1 MRVVHI
7 IFVIVLAACSGAPR
21 AETLE
26 VGVKPAP
33 PFVIVDEKTG
43 EVSGFSVDLVR
54 ELAAALE
61 PPRTVKFRVDP
72 DLLSHLDA
80 VKSGKV
86 DLGISATSVTEERE
100 RVLDFSHPF
109 YRGGLGIMVPVRGTR
124 SGLLRIIFSRGVAL
138 VVLGVIVYLVVCGML
153 VWLAERGSPSFD
165 DRWLP
170 GIAQGIWWTIVTM
183 STVGYGD
190 FVPRKPLGRVLGV
203 VVIFSGIGLFGW
215 AIAFF
220 TSTLAAERLGGA
232 VSGPAD
238 LAGRRVV
245 VINGTVGERAVSR
258 MMTQTVRVSGIE
270 EGAALVV
277 DGEADALVH
286 DAPIL
291 RYYIRSEGTG
301 RFVLAPQEFEARSYA
316 IVFPPG
322 SRLREEV
329 NVALLKL
336 MEGEE
341 SIHGKLHEEWFGK

>member
-1 MRVVHI
+1 MRVPCV
-7 IFVIVLAACSGAPR
+7 IFMLVLAACCSVLR

-54 ELAAALE
+54 HLAATLE

-86 DLGISATSVTEERE
+86 DLGISATSVTAKRE
-100 RVLDFSHPF
+100 QVLDFSYPF
-109 YRGGLGIMVPVRGTR
+109 YRGGLAIMVPARGTG

-138 VVLGVIVYLVVCGML
+138 VALGVMVYLVVCGVL
-153 VWLAERGSPSFD
+153 VWLVERGSPSFD

-170 GIAQGIWWTIVTM
+170 GIAQGVWWTIVTM

-190 FVPRKPLGRVLGV
+190 FVPRKPGGRVLGV
-203 VVIFSGIGLFGW
+203 LVIFSGIGLFGW

-238 LAGRRVV
+238 LTGRRVA
-245 VINGTVGERAVSR
+245 VIDGTIGARAVSG
-258 MMTQTVRVSGIE
+258 MMTQAVRVAGIE
-270 EGAALVV
+270 EGVALVAR
-277 DGEADALVH
+277 GEADALVH

-291 RYYIRSEGTG
+291 RHYIRSEGTG
-301 RFVLAPQEFEARSYA
+301 RFVLAPEEFEPGSYA

-341 SIHGKLHEEWFGK
+341 SVHSKLREEWFGE